1 MYRKKRIGKETKKDR
16 NACTWMHVNCKIW
29 DYLLD
34 SPQVKNRKVILLIQA
49 TIRTLN
55 LNINERF
62 TLNASIFQDGTK
74 ESR

>member
-1 MYRKKRIGKETKKDR
+1 
-16 NACTWMHVNCKIW
+16 MHVNCKIW

-34 SPQVKNRKVILLIQA
+34 SPQVKNQKVILLIQA

-74 ESR
+74 DVQIIE